1 MISNAFSVDGLFSDQ
16 RFCAVGGLASLNW
29 HNCHRHFVN
38 LLCGRWRF
46 TIKSQPMKRL
56 PFLFLFLAT
65 VAAAQNKPN
74 WVTSK
79 PFDAAYYVGIGS
91 ASKRLNDYT
100 GVAKKNALQ
109 DLVSDIRVVISS
121 TSILSQIDK
130 NYQFKEEYESNIKTT
145 AADEIRDFER
155 VDAFEDETTYWVYYR
170 LSKSAYA
177 DQKKKNLD
185 NVKSM
190 ALQFYEKALEA
201 EKNLTYATAI
211 DFYFRTLLTLK
222 DYWGENVEV
231 TFQNKPLFLAVESY
245 ARLQQLL
252 DQLNVRVLQNSVR
265 IPTNGNARA
274 TFEIADANGRPATK
288 IPVLIQS
295 LPQRVTPLAYL
306 SNEKGEVNAVF
317 SGTTWN
323 EQTREAEVQ
332 LNLKS
337 FSRGSAED
345 RFYDYLILSLRVP
358 AQKVSIEVQPAIR
371 GAMGNPSDYFPFN
384 RDFVVADLTNA
395 GRYTFRNLRL
405 VPIRMKPEFRQAV
418 GNMGYY
424 TSLHQAMLNNEVSI
438 SEASQSGTVNTL
450 LVRNQSADT
459 LFIMSGE
466 ILTGGKQDRVVA
478 RDILIP
484 PGEGRVKIPVYCVEK
499 GRWQYKGNE
508 ADAKF
513 TEYYGMA
520 NEHLRDIIDHRMGQ
534 NAVWDEVKKSNQR
547 DGVQSRTDA
556 YTDHANN
563 RNFRRA
569 EQEYLDFFQNVF
581 ADDADVIGVIAVTA
595 NRVEGCDLFISN
607 RLFQLE
613 YQKLIYSY
621 VDEAVT
627 YGGPVVASPN
637 VINAYAND
645 LLDFNRQANFI
656 EQRGQAFRKG
666 YQVIHISTY

>member
-1 MISNAFSVDGLFSDQ
+1 MKTLTCLLLIAG
-16 RFCAVGGLASLNW
+16 AALA
-29 HNCHRHFVN
+29 
-38 LLCGRWRF
+38 
-46 TIKSQPMKRL
+46 Q
-56 PFLFLFLAT
+56 
-65 VAAAQNKPN
+65 QKPN

-91 ASKRLNDYT
+91 ASKRLTDYT

-109 DLVSDIRVVISS
+109 DLVSDIRVMISS

-170 LSKSAYA
+170 LSKAAYT
-177 DQKKKNLD
+177 DQKKKNVE
-185 NVKSM
+185 NIKGM
-190 ALQFYEKALEA
+190 AVQFYEKALEA

-222 DYWGENVEV
+222 DYWGENIEV
-231 TFQNKPLFLAVESY
+231 MLQGKPVFLAVECY

-252 DQLNVRVLQNSVR
+252 DQLNVRVLQQAVR
-265 IPTNGNARA
+265 IPANGAARA
-274 TFEIADANGRPATK
+274 TFEIVDANGRPATK

-295 LPQRVTPLAYL
+295 LPQRTAPLAYV
-306 SNEKGEVNAVF
+306 SNEKGEIQAVF
-317 SGTTWN
+317 ASPAWN
-323 EQTREAEVQ
+323 AQTREAEIQ

-358 AQKVSIEVQPAIR
+358 AQKISIEVQAAGR
-371 GAMGNPSDYFPFN
+371 MGGNPSDYFPFN
-384 RDFVVADLTNA
+384 QDFVVADVSNPQ
-395 GRYTFRNLRL
+395 RYTYGNLRL
-405 VPIRMKPEFRQAV
+405 VPIRMKPSFRQAI
-418 GNMGYY
+418 GNVGYY
-424 TSLHQAMLNNEVSI
+424 VSLHQAMVNNEI
-438 SEASQSGTVNTL
+438 SVTEASQSGTVNTL

-466 ILTGGKQDRVVA
+466 ILQGGKQDRVVA
-478 RDILIP
+478 RDMLIP

-499 GRWQYKGNE
+499 GRWQYKGN
-508 ADAKF
+508 ASDAQF

-520 NEHLRDIIDHRMGQ
+520 NEHLRDIIDHRLGQ
-534 NAVWDEVKKSNQR
+534 NAVWEEVKKSNDR

-556 YTDHANN
+556 YTDHVNN
-563 RNFRRA
+563 RNFRRI
-569 EQEYLDFFQNVF
+569 EQGYVDFFSSIF
-581 ADDADVIGVIAVTA
+581 DDEGDVIGVIAVTG

-607 RLFQLE
+607 RLFRAE
-613 YQKLIYSY
+613 FEKLIYSY
-621 VDEAVT
+621 IDEAVT
-627 YGGPVVASPN
+627 YGSPVVASPA
-637 VINAYAND
+637 VINAYANE

-656 EQRGQAFRKG
+656 EQRGQAFRKA

>member
-1 MISNAFSVDGLFSDQ
+1 
-16 RFCAVGGLASLNW
+16 
-29 HNCHRHFVN
+29 
-38 LLCGRWRF
+38 
-46 TIKSQPMKRL
+46 MKNL
-56 PFLFLFLAT
+56 PFLLLLIAS
-65 VAAAQNKPN
+65 VAIGQTKPN

-100 GVAKKNALQ
+100 GIAKKNALQ

-121 TSILSQIDK
+121 TSILNQIDK
-130 NYQFKEEYESNIKTT
+130 NYQFKEEYESNIKTI

-155 VDAFEDETTYWVYYR
+155 VDSYEDETTFWVYYR
-170 LSKSAYA
+170 LSKAAYA
-177 DQKKKNLD
+177 EQKKKNLD

-190 ALQFYEKALEA
+190 ALQFYDKALEA
-201 EKNLTYATAI
+201 EKNMTYATAI

-222 DYWGENVEV
+222 DYWGENIEV
-231 TFQNKPLFLAVESY
+231 TFQGKPLFLAVESY

-252 DQLNVRVLQNSVR
+252 DQLNVRVIQNSVR
-265 IPTNGNARA
+265 IPMNGNART
-274 TFEIADANGRPATK
+274 TFEVVDANGRPATK

-295 LPQRVTPLAYL
+295 LPQRSTPLTYL
-306 SNEKGEVNAVF
+306 SNEKGEVNAAF
-317 SGTTWN
+317 SSPAWN
-323 EQTREAEVQ
+323 EQTREAEIQ

-358 AQKVSIEVQPAIR
+358 AQKIGIEMQAVGR
-371 GAMGNPSDYFPFN
+371 GAVGNPSDYFPFN
-384 RDFVVADLTNA
+384 RDFVEVDLSNA
-395 GRYTFRNLRL
+395 ERYTFRNLRL
-405 VPIRMKPEFRQAV
+405 VPIRMKSNFRQAV

-424 TSLHQAMLNNEVSI
+424 VSLHQAMLNNEVAI
-438 SEASQSGTVNTL
+438 SEASQGGTVNTL

-466 ILTGGKQDRVVA
+466 ILQGGKQDRVVA

-499 GRWQYKGNE
+499 GRWQYKGG
-508 ADAKF
+508 ASDAKF

-520 NEHLRDIIDHRMGQ
+520 NEHLRDIIDHRLGQ

-563 RNFRRA
+563 RTFRRT
-569 EQEYLDFFQNVF
+569 EQEYLDFFQTAFVN
-581 ADDADVIGVIAVTA
+581 DEDVLGVIAVTA

-607 RLFQLE
+607 RLFKLE
-613 YQKLIYSY
+613 YEKLIYSY
-621 VDEAVT
+621 IDEAVT
-627 YGGPVVASPN
+627 YGGPVVATPA
-637 VINAYAND
+637 VINAYASD
-645 LLDFNRQANFI
+645 LLDFNRQGNFI

-666 YQVIHISTY
+666 FQVIHISTY

>member
-1 MISNAFSVDGLFSDQ
+1 MKLIPALLFWIAFT
-16 RFCAVGGLASLNW
+16 AS
-29 HNCHRHFVN
+29 
-38 LLCGRWRF
+38 
-46 TIKSQPMKRL
+46 
-56 PFLFLFLAT
+56 
-65 VAAAQNKPN
+65 AQNKPN

-79 PFDAAYYVGIGS
+79 PFDASYYVGIGS
-91 ASKRLNDYT
+91 ASKRLNDFT

-109 DLVSDIRVVISS
+109 DLVSDIRVVINS

-130 NYQFKEEYESNIKTT
+130 NYQFKEEYESNIKTI

-155 VDAFEDETTYWVYYR
+155 VDAYEDESTYWVYYR
-170 LSKSAYA
+170 LSKAAYA

-222 DYWGENVEV
+222 DYWGENIEV

-252 DQLNVRVLQNSVR
+252 DQLNVRVLQNAVR
-265 IPTNGNARA
+265 IPANGNART
-274 TFEIADANGRPATK
+274 TFEIVDGNGRPATK

-295 LPQRVTPLAYL
+295 LPQRTTPLAYL

-317 SGTTWN
+317 SAPTWN
-323 EQTREAEVQ
+323 EQTREAEIL

-358 AQKVSIEVQPAIR
+358 AQKVSIEMQPATR
-371 GAMGNPSDYFPFN
+371 GAIGNPSDYFPFN
-384 RDFVVADLTNA
+384 RDFVDVDLSNA
-395 GRYTFRNLRL
+395 ARYTFRNLRL
-405 VPIRMKPEFRQAV
+405 VPIRMKPNFRQAV

-424 TSLHQAMLNNEVSI
+424 ISLHQAMLNNEVSI

-499 GRWQYKGNE
+499 GRWEYKGNQS
-508 ADAKF
+508 DAKF
-513 TEYYGMA
+513 NEYYGMA
-520 NEHLRDIIDHRMGQ
+520 NEHLRDIIDHRLGQ

-563 RNFRRA
+563 RNFRRV
-569 EQEYLDFFQNVF
+569 EQEYLDYFQNVF
-581 ADDADVIGVIAVTA
+581 ADETDVVGVIAVTA

-621 VDEAVT
+621 IDEAVT

-637 VINAYAND
+637 VINAYASD
-645 LLDFNRQANFI
+645 LLDFNRQGNFI

-666 YQVIHISTY
+666 YQAIHISTY